1 MSKKYYWLKLN
12 VDFFEKEEIKLIENM
27 KNGKEYIIF
36 YMKLLL
42 KSVNSE
48 GKLLFKDVIPYT
60 DDMLATVTGT
70 DIDVVRSAVNLF
82 LKLDLMQKLDDGAL
96 FMLETQKMIGHET
109 EWARKKREYREKKKV
124 EALEDKSG
132 TKKDIVL
139 IDEKT
144 KKDIVLQEIEKD
156 IDIEED
162 IDIDI
167 DIDIDE
173 ERKEKVLQL
182 SSLSFAEKIT
192 QLKKIILRATMS
204 NEHQLNLV
212 FRPVQYKP
220 FIDEL
225 LINIYESDY
234 LMGKIAGKYP
244 SLQTFTVEN
253 QINRILAGFYKTHDK
268 KNDNKTV
275 DVADVQYAKRD
286 DFIEF

>member
-1 MSKKYYWLKLN
+1 MSKKYYWLKLA
-12 VDFFEKEEIKLIENM
+12 VDFFEREEVKLIENM

-132 TKKDIVL
+132 TKKDIVP

-156 IDIEED
+156 IDIEE
-162 IDIDI
+162 DI

-268 KNDNKTV
+268 KNDNKTA

>member
-1 MSKKYYWLKLN
+1 MSKKYYWLKLT
-12 VDFFEKEEIKLIENM
+12 VDFFEREEIKLIENM

-124 EALEDKSG
+124 EALEDKSR
-132 TKKDIVL
+132 TKKDIVP
-139 IDEKT
+139 INEKT

-156 IDIEED
+156 IDIEE
-162 IDIDI
+162 
-167 DIDIDE
+167 DIDE

-244 SLQTFTVEN
+244 NLQTFTVEN

-268 KNDNKTV
+268 KNDNKTA

>member
-1 MSKKYYWLKLN
+1 MSKKYYWLKLT
-12 VDFFEKEEIKLIENM
+12 VDFFEREEIKLIENM

-124 EALEDKSG
+124 EALEDKSR
-132 TKKDIVL
+132 
-139 IDEKT
+139 T

-156 IDIEED
+156 IDIEE
-162 IDIDI
+162 DI

-244 SLQTFTVEN
+244 NLQTFTVEN

-268 KNDNKTV
+268 KNDNKTA

>member
-1 MSKKYYWLKLN
+1 MSKKYYWLKLT
-12 VDFFEKEEIKLIENM
+12 VDFFEREEIKLIENM

-124 EALEDKSG
+124 EALEDKSR
-132 TKKDIVL
+132 TKKDIVP

-156 IDIEED
+156 IDIEE
-162 IDIDI
+162 DI

-244 SLQTFTVEN
+244 NLQTFTVEN

-268 KNDNKTV
+268 KNDNKTA

>member
-1 MSKKYYWLKLN
+1 MSKKYYWLKLT
-12 VDFFEKEEIKLIENM
+12 VDFFEREEIKLIENM

-82 LKLDLMQKLDDGAL
+82 SKLDLMQKLDDGAL

-124 EALEDKSG
+124 EALEDKSR
-132 TKKDIVL
+132 TKKDIVP
-139 IDEKT
+139 INEKT

-156 IDIEED
+156 IDIEE
-162 IDIDI
+162 DI

-244 SLQTFTVEN
+244 NLQTFTVEN

-268 KNDNKTV
+268 KNDNKTA

>member
-1 MSKKYYWLKLN
+1 MSKKYYWLKLT
-12 VDFFEKEEIKLIENM
+12 VDFFEREEIKLIENM

-124 EALEDKSG
+124 EALEDKSR
-132 TKKDIVL
+132 TKKDIVP

-167 DIDIDE
+167 DE

-182 SSLSFAEKIT
+182 SSLSFVEKIT

-268 KNDNKTV
+268 KNDNKTA

>member
-167 DIDIDE
+167 DIDE

-268 KNDNKTV
+268 KNDNKTA

>member
-1 MSKKYYWLKLN
+1 MSKKYYWLKLT
-12 VDFFEKEEIKLIENM
+12 VDFFEREEIKLIENM

-60 DDMLATVTGT
+60 DDMLATITGT

-139 IDEKT
+139 
-144 KKDIVLQEIEKD
+144 QEIEKD
-156 IDIEED
+156 IDIEE
-162 IDIDI
+162 DI

-268 KNDNKTV
+268 KNDNKTA

>member
-1 MSKKYYWLKLN
+1 MSKKYYWLKLT
-12 VDFFEKEEIKLIENM
+12 VDFFEREEIKLIENM

-124 EALEDKSG
+124 EALEDKSR
-132 TKKDIVL
+132 TKKDIVP
-139 IDEKT
+139 INEKT
-144 KKDIVLQEIEKD
+144 KKDIVLQEIEK
-156 IDIEED
+156 
-162 IDIDI
+162 DIDI

-244 SLQTFTVEN
+244 NLQTFTVEN

-268 KNDNKTV
+268 KNDNKTA

>member
-1 MSKKYYWLKLN
+1 MSKKYYWLKLT
-12 VDFFEKEEIKLIENM
+12 VDFFEREEIKLIENM

-132 TKKDIVL
+132 TKKDIVP
-139 IDEKT
+139 IDEMT

-156 IDIEED
+156 IDIEE
-162 IDIDI
+162 

-268 KNDNKTV
+268 KNDNKTA

>member
-1 MSKKYYWLKLN
+1 MSKKYYWLKLT
-12 VDFFEKEEIKLIENM
+12 VDFFEREEIKLIENM

-132 TKKDIVL
+132 TKKDIVP
-139 IDEKT
+139 IDKKT

-167 DIDIDE
+167 DE

-182 SSLSFAEKIT
+182 SSLSFVEKIT

-244 SLQTFTVEN
+244 NLQTFTVEN

-268 KNDNKTV
+268 KNDNKTA

>member
-1 MSKKYYWLKLN
+1 MSKKYYWLKLT
-12 VDFFEKEEIKLIENM
+12 VDFFEREEIKLIENM

-60 DDMLATVTGT
+60 DDMLATITGT

-156 IDIEED
+156 IDIEE
-162 IDIDI
+162 DI

-268 KNDNKTV
+268 KNDNKTA

>member
-1 MSKKYYWLKLN
+1 MSKKYYWLKLT
-12 VDFFEKEEIKLIENM
+12 VDFFEREEIKLIENM

-167 DIDIDE
+167 DE

-204 NEHQLNLV
+204 NEHRLNLV

-253 QINRILAGFYKTHDK
+253 QINRILAGFYKSHDK
-268 KNDNKTV
+268 KNDNKTA

>member
-167 DIDIDE
+167 DIDE

>member
-1 MSKKYYWLKLN
+1 MSKKYYWLKLT
-12 VDFFEKEEIKLIENM
+12 VDFFEREEIKLIENM

-167 DIDIDE
+167 DE

-268 KNDNKTV
+268 KNESKTV

>member
-167 DIDIDE
+167 DE

-268 KNDNKTV
+268 KNDNKTA

>member
-1 MSKKYYWLKLN
+1 MSKKYYWLKLT
-12 VDFFEKEEIKLIENM
+12 VDFFEREEIKLIENM

-167 DIDIDE
+167 DE

-268 KNDNKTV
+268 KNDNKTA